1 MTNKIYYRFQEL
13 LHHQNL
19 TSDELL
25 YQVEN
30 HQLKLSF
37 ILENQKLLVGR
48 YEQDKYEAYGIGR
61 YTGPVSVDR
70 ATSIRLFT
78 TGKAKCSD
86 VFVRMNRFSD
96 YSNHYPFEVSL
107 PDSVIN
113 SWLPTNPSDFGTGAV
128 IGKLNPRQGPSG
140 AAAARE
146 VLSALS
152 QFAQNNSS
160 KIPSIT
166 ELNSLKDKAIYTD
179 DFKFSIEQAC
189 ILSAD
194 LKRVG
199 LLGQNSASKPH
210 SSWPSTVSPSEAPNP
225 NRLTDKPNRLEQRN
239 IPQFQYPNSRSARLA
254 ERLIGYAPDEKSDAL
269 WSIVRKAMRD
279 DELLDLIDPEREV
292 LEITPDTLFWNV
304 PDTAP
309 TKDRKLSRTSFKN
322 TVSKVKKK
330 LS

>member
-1 MTNKIYYRFQEL
+1 MSDKNYYRFREL
-13 LHHQNL
+13 LHHFNL
-19 TSDELL
+19 TTDELL

-30 HQLKLSF
+30 TQLKLSF
-37 ILENQKLLVGR
+37 IVENQKLLIGR
-48 YEQDKYEAYGIGR
+48 YVQGKYEAYGIGR

-70 ATSIRLFT
+70 ATSIKLFT
-78 TGKAKCSD
+78 TGKAKRTD

-96 YSNHYPFEVSL
+96 YSNQYPYDVSL

-113 SWLPTNPSDFGTGAV
+113 AWQPTNPSDFGTGAV

-152 QFAQNNSS
+152 QFAQDNSS

-194 LKRVG
+194 LKRAG

-210 SSWPSTVSPSEAPNP
+210 STWPNTASQTVAPNP
-225 NRLTDKPNRLEQRN
+225 NRLTAKPNRLNEQSLDAYYKRMSKGKRIVSN
-239 IPQFQYPNSRSARLA
+239 
-254 ERLIGYAPDEKSDAL
+254 LIAYDANATASDL
-269 WSIVRKAMRD
+269 WLLLRKAQQND
-279 DELLDLIDPEREV
+279 DLLDLIDPDRDILEV
-292 LEITPDTLFWNV
+292 TTDKILWNV
-304 PDTAP
+304 PDNAP
-309 TKDRKLSRTSFKN
+309 EKQKQITRGRFKN
-322 TVSKVKKK
+322 IVTELKK
-330 LS
+330 